1 MSTTEQN
8 DSSRFSESATNTPTQ
23 DSEEELLTRAVLR
36 LNAHVLG
43 FVLGILFSLGIFV
56 ATNWLVIKS
65 GDVVGP
71 HLSLLSQYFIGY
83 SVSFVGSLI
92 GVLYAFVL
100 GYVSGLIIAWVYNQI
115 VAVSL
120 RKN

>member
-1 MSTTEQN
+1 MSATEKK
-8 DSSRFSESATNTPTQ
+8 DTSSVSESAKNIPTQ

-36 LNAHVLG
+36 LNANVLG
-43 FVLGILFSLGIFV
+43 FVLGVLFSLGIFV

>member
-1 MSTTEQN
+1 MSTTEKN
-8 DSSRFSESATNTPTQ
+8 DSSSFSESATNTPQQ
-23 DSEEELLTRAVLR
+23 DFEEELLTRAVLR

-92 GVLYAFVL
+92 GMLYAFVL
-100 GYVSGLIIAWVYNQI
+100 GYISGLIIAWVYNQI

>member
-1 MSTTEQN
+1 MSTTEKN

-23 DSEEELLTRAVLR
+23 DLEEELLTRAVLR

-56 ATNWLVIKS
+56 ATNWLVIKR
-65 GDVVGP
+65 GNVVGP

-120 RKN
+120 PKN